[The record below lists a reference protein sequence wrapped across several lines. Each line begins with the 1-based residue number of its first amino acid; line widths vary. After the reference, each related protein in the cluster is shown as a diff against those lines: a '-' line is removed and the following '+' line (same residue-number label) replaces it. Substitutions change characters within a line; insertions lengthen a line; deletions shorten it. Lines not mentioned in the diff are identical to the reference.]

1 MAGSRPASLLLS
13 LLARSPSSSARRP
26 SCLQAGPPSWHN
38 RYRGAAL
45 RQLMDQYHPGER
57 AYSNPAAIDRTAVY
71 RLEIEVDEGKKE
83 TAQIAA
89 SLLGMPTAFFPK
101 SPWARASRPRA
112 APPVGKA
119 QKHMMEV
126 SSGKKAD
133 TLALAAIGEVC
144 ARQAFRNLGLARF
157 LRTLLSSCSQGGR
170 FACVPATAFAAQN
183 EALSYYVTP

>member
-1 MAGSRPASLLLS
+1 
-13 LLARSPSSSARRP
+13 
-26 SCLQAGPPSWHN
+26 
-38 RYRGAAL
+38 
-45 RQLMDQYHPGER
+45 MDQYHPGEH
-57 AYSNPAAIDRTAVY
+57 AYSNPAAIDRTSVY
-71 RLEIEVDEGKKE
+71 RLEIEVDEKEKE

-112 APPVGKA
+112 VPPVGKA

-157 LRTLLSSCSQGGR
+157 FKNAFYPPVRGVGGLL
-170 FACVPATAFAAQN
+170 ACRQQ
-183 EALSYYVTP
+183 LSLPKMRRSAIMQPPDI